1 VLGYLTTSKCI
12 SYIRF
17 RPLFSGR
24 RDDAPPFFEAAR
36 GQRDIGGNA
45 HVRGLDAFGDP
56 VVGCIRPVADENMLT
71 FDIPGGRIGREP
83 FETTKTLTL
92 RRAATR

>member
-1 VLGYLTTSKCI
+1 
-12 SYIRF
+12 
-17 RPLFSGR
+17 
-24 RDDAPPFFEAAR
+24 
-36 GQRDIGGNA
+36 
-45 HVRGLDAFGDP
+45 
-56 VVGCIRPVADENMLT
+56 MLK